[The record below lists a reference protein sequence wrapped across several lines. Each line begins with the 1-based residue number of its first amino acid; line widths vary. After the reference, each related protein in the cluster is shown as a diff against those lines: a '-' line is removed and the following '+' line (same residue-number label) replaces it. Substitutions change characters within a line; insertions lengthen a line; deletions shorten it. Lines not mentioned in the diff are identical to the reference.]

1 MFKTYGF
8 TPSEYGAAKKPS
20 KFMKKIPAN
29 SVVGILSGK
38 QKQVSKDAAKAMKQK
53 RMSNKDIAKMLEKHT
68 FLRDENE
75 DLAKA
80 FASNDM
86 EAAWKVWKS
95 LAKQRDKLKRKGLAA
110 AEGKTFKQVAGRT
123 YLGVLTLGG
132 SELGRLAFKKKISE
146 ARKKRAKAYFDQS
159 DAAQKLLKFWKGQF
173 VDETKKLKSKKPA
186 DLTAKQ
192 KTMLEIAATKSATL
206 DTVSKE
212 GSMLAET
219 EKPPTQAEAA
229 KEAEAEAAVEAE
241 APKAAVDAAAKSEDP
256 AAVAA
261 PTATEGDVAEAKTE
275 ESAGGEAAAG
285 SEGEALEKSEGEKS
299 EGLSMNMKIGIA
311 AAGLGLVALLALLK

>member
-1 MFKTYGF
+1 MFQAYGF
-8 TPSEYGAAKKPS
+8 QPSEYGAAAKKGKVVAKAVAKS
-20 KFMKKIPAN
+20 PA
-29 SVVGILSGK
+29 VA
-38 QKQVSKDAAKAMKQK
+38 AAKKK
-53 RMSNKDIAKMLEKHT
+53 VTNKDIAKMLEKHK

-123 YLGVLTLGG
+123 YLGVLTLGA
-132 SELGRLAFKKKISE
+132 SELGRLAFKKKISS

-159 DAAQKLLKFWKGQF
+159 EAAQKLLKFWKSQF
-173 VDETKKLKSKKPA
+173 VAETKKLSAKKPE
-186 DLTAKQ
+186 DLSASQ
-192 KTMLEIAATKSATL
+192 KKMVTLAASETMKL
-206 DTVSKE
+206 DTISKE

-219 EKPPTQAEAA
+219 DKPPTQAEAA

-241 APKAAVDAAAKSEDP
+241 APKADVDAAAKSEDP

-275 ESAGGEAAAG
+275 GGEAAAG
-285 SEGEALEKSEGEKS
+285 EGEKAEVEKAGGES
-299 EGLSMNMKIGIA
+299 EGLSTTAKIGIA
-311 AAGLGLVALLALLK
+311 AAGIGLVALLVLRK